1 MRYDKEVVEY
11 VYFLRDTCKQYDIRR
26 IASTRMIQAG
36 HRLKNAYFKDWR
48 EQLVINWSGPEKK
61 ILEQAKQE
69 KERQKE
75 NPGAVKKEIT
85 DWEVLSRKL

>member
-1 MRYDKEVVEY
+1 M
-11 VYFLRDTCKQYDIRR
+11 
-26 IASTRMIQAG
+26 
-36 HRLKNAYFKDWR
+36 KDWR

-75 NPGAVKKEIT
+75 NPGAVKKGIT

>member
-48 EQLVINWSGPEKK
+48 EQLVVNWSVSEKK
-61 ILEQAKQE
+61 ILQQALLDKA
-69 KERQKE
+69 KPPTA
-75 NPGAVKKEIT
+75 NTATAVT
-85 DWEVLSRKL
+85 DWVLKSPSKW